1 MISICFVFI
10 VYKIIGIDIS
20 VKGIG
25 PDTANILLA
34 MGILSDL
41 NIAATI
47 LTEVLI

>member
-1 MISICFVFI
+1 MISICFAFI
-10 VYKIIGIDIS
+10 VYKIIGVDITI
-20 VKGIG
+20 KGLG
-25 PDTANILLA
+25 SQTAHILLV